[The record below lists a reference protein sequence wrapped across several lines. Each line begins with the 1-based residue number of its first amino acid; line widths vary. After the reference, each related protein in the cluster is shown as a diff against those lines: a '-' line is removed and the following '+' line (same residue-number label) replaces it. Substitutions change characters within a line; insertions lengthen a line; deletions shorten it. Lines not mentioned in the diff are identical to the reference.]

1 MREIGTIIEERRAKA
16 LADYLLTLNITTK
29 VEPKAGGGFAL
40 WVHREDRV
48 PEARAALADF
58 EVNPAD
64 PRFQAAA
71 RTAREIRKQADKA
84 ESDHRKRSR
93 DLRDRWE
100 GAMYGRAPLA
110 FGLIAASVIVTALMN
125 FYGPTYS
132 VLTFSVRLVDDEG
145 RVFDTGFARILG
157 GEVWRLVTP
166 IFLHFGI
173 FHLFF
178 NMAAM
183 RVFGERI
190 EMRKGTWRFAL
201 LVVVSAIVGNV
212 GQFLYNGGG
221 FGGMSGVVFALAGYL
236 WVKGQVQ
243 PEDGLSLDNRS
254 FNYMLIWF
262 AVGFLGPVL
271 MPEARGFPFN
281 MANVVHAG
289 GLAVGVLFGLLKF

>member
-1 MREIGTIIEERRAKA
+1 MREIGTIVEERRAKA

-29 VEPKAGGGFAL
+29 VEPKPGGFAI

-48 PEARAALADF
+48 PEARAALADL
-58 EVNPAD
+58 ESNPAD

-71 RTAREIRKQADKA
+71 KTAKEIRKQAEKVEA
-84 ESDHRKRSR
+84 EHRKLSR

-100 GAMYGRAPLA
+100 GAMYVRAPLA
-110 FGLIAASVIVTALMN
+110 FGLIAASVAVFVGL
-125 FYGPTYS
+125 FVFPPTYFA
-132 VLTFSVRLVDDEG
+132 LAFSVQLVDVNGFESE
-145 RVFDTGFARILG
+145 TGFRRIFEG
-157 GEVWRLVTP
+157 QYWRLVTP
-166 IFLHFGI
+166 ILLHFGI

-178 NMAAM
+178 NMTAM
-183 RVFGERI
+183 RIFGEQV

-201 LVVVSAIVGNV
+201 LVVVSAIAGNV

-243 PEDGLSLDNRS
+243 PEDGLALGNRS
-254 FNYMLIWF
+254 FQYMLIWF

-289 GLAVGVLFGLLKF
+289 GLAVGVLFGLLRF